1 MNKKSFYVTPN
12 IKDVEFTSEGI
23 LCSSECQGGIDQLE
37 EKYDWSDMWN
47 N

>member
-1 MNKKSFYVTPN
+1 MNKKNFYTTPY
-12 IKDVEFTSEGI
+12 IKEVGFASEGI
-23 LCSSECQGGIDQLE
+23 LCSSERSGGIDQLE